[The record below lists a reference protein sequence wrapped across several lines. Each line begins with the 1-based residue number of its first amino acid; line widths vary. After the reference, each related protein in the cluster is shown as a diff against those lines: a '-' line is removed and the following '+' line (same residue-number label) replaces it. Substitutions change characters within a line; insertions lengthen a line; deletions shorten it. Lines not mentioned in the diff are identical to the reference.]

1 MAKIQQAVQRMTSLI
16 DNLLNLS
23 QVIRDEKLVK
33 NIDLNVVL
41 SEVKNDLEVAILEK
55 GAIVTN
61 DELLSLEAVPEQMR
75 QLLSNLLANALKYS
89 HPDRVPEVYIS
100 ATLLPLDA
108 EIALPG
114 FESDK
119 KYFELKVEDNG
130 IGFDPKF
137 AEKIFIVFQRLHSQN
152 QYSGT
157 VVGLALCK
165 KVVHNHGGEIYA
177 DSVPGQGSIFRAIL
191 PVRQQDR

>member
-1 MAKIQQAVQRMTSLI
+1 M
-16 DNLLNLS
+16 
-23 QVIRDEKLVK
+23 
-33 NIDLNVVL
+33 
-41 SEVKNDLEVAILEK
+41 
-55 GAIVTN
+55 
-61 DELLSLEAVPEQMR
+61 
-75 QLLSNLLANALKYS
+75 
-89 HPDRVPEVYIS
+89 
-100 ATLLPLDA
+100 DA
-108 EIALPG
+108 QIALHG

-157 VVGLALCK
+157 GVGLALCK

-177 DSVPGQGSIFRAIL
+177 DSVPGQGLSLIHI
-191 PVRQQDR
+191 